1 MGLLPFFAQILVSV
15 GTILKIASSANPQ
28 VMLHQGCCPH
38 AHVIPIL
45 PWLFLQ
51 AFIHILLYVPGYPGW
66 TTRNRSVVQTR
77 ESTFPIAFHILA
89 HGSWCHS
96 HDPCYLLLAVSLSRK
111 QYHMCSLWIPTVVH
125 LIHCYLLIPR
135 QWLEMSYIHRYHS
148 SLSGIAPKRRSR
160 FQTCISFFGLL

>member
-1 MGLLPFFAQILVSV
+1 MSEFTTLRLSSWVGIMGLLPFFAQILVSV

-96 HDPCYLLLAVSLSRK
+96 T
-111 QYHMCSLWIPTVVH
+111 IP
-125 LIHCYLLIPR
+125 
-135 QWLEMSYIHRYHS
+135 
-148 SLSGIAPKRRSR
+148 A
-160 FQTCISFFGLL
+160 ISFWLYPWAESNIICALCGYRRLGWRSEMEGAQW